1 MYIVVDVELALSPSA
16 SKSAAYP
23 GSTKPAL
30 EARSA
35 FVSSSTLLLCA
46 AVPLHRSHVLRG
58 MPSIRMPQNWYCLA
72 YSKARVDW
80 LSTLVHILVDKYIDI
95 LRILRK
101 AVIAMIFLSTLLRQS
116 VYDLEGRRLGVLR
129 DVYITLNE
137 TFPVVTALVVRST
150 LSNNDIIIPWSQVDN
165 LEEPQIHLTVK
176 RSQLVSYV
184 PGADTL
190 LLGRDILDKQ
200 IVDTQGFRVVKVND
214 LKLAQIKK
222 TVRLVGVDISLSGLL
237 RRLGLLAPVELVG
250 RVLPVHLPERTITWN
265 YVEPIQVERAGTGQL
280 TPALAGA
287 GAGAAGVVSQVQ
299 LSVSHT
305 KLADLHPAD
314 IADIL
319 EQLDVEDAGAV
330 LDRVSTETAAD
341 TLNEVETPLQSELL
355 SELDPRRASELLEQ
369 LAPDDAADILA
380 DMPREEAERLL
391 SLMPAGDAQS
401 IRDLLRYGAETA
413 GGIMTTEVFSLSEHL
428 TCEETLVYLR
438 RSSEHLEMI
447 YNLYVVDD
455 EHRLVGVVSLRE
467 LVVADPATHLE
478 DLMDRDVIKVSTDTD
493 QEEVARIIA
502 KYDLL
507 GVPVVD
513 NENHLVGLITV
524 DDVIDVLHEEEAE
537 HFSWR
542 AVANRITWLAVNVV
556 AGFALALL
564 LYQLF
569 GPVLSKNFVPV
580 QAASIITGLRSP
592 VALNGVICFI
602 PMLLLA
608 GGSIGTQAL
617 GVAGWQ
623 LRSARG
629 SDFWV
634 GIFRELRLGT
644 IGGVLATIA
653 VSLLT
658 WLLFHSWTLG
668 VAIGLGFGFT
678 LLVAAICGLLLPTVF
693 QRLHLRVSLVS
704 APLLDPIIAFV
715 SLSIFLV
722 VALWL
727 IDLLHV

>member
-1 MYIVVDVELALSPSA
+1 MDFFTLEKVV
-16 SKSAAYP
+16 
-23 GSTKPAL
+23 
-30 EARSA
+30 
-35 FVSSSTLLLCA
+35 
-46 AVPLHRSHVLRG
+46 
-58 MPSIRMPQNWYCLA
+58 MI
-72 YSKARVDW
+72 
-80 LSTLVHILVDKYIDI
+80 
-95 LRILRK
+95 
-101 AVIAMIFLSTLLRQS
+101 MIFLSTLLRKS
-116 VYDLEGRRLGVLR
+116 IYDIEGRRLGSLR
-129 DVYITLNE
+129 DIYVTLHE
-137 TFPVVTALVVRST
+137 TFPVVTALVVHSSMGN
-150 LSNNDIIIPWSQVDN
+150 SNADMLIPWSQVDS

-176 RSQLVSYV
+176 QSQIHTYT
-184 PGADTL
+184 PQPDEL
-190 LLGRDILDKQ
+190 LLRRDILDKQ

-319 EQLDVEDAGAV
+319 
-330 LDRVSTETAAD
+330 
-341 TLNEVETPLQSELL
+341 
-355 SELDPRRASELLEQ
+355 
-369 LAPDDAADILA
+369 A

-391 SLMPAGDAQS
+391 SLMPAEAAQS
-401 IRDLLRYGAETA
+401 IRELLRYGAETA

-524 DDVIDVLHEEEAE
+524 DDVIDVLHEEEAEDFSEIAGASVEELEEEE

-693 QRLHLRVSLVS
+693 QRLHLRGSLVS

-722 VALWL
+722 VAFWL
-727 IDLLHV
+727 IGLLHV